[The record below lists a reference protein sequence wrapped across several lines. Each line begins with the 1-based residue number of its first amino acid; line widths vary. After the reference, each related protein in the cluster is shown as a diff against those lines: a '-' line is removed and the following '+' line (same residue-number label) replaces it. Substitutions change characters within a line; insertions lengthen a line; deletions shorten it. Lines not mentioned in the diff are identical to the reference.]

1 MKVKFIVIQV
11 LLVLVFFFAEIGSS
25 FSGKESNGRTAG
37 NESNAVI
44 LTINNNITSFEGS
57 ENLDQVIEQFR
68 KKYEIKGI
76 SVAVTK
82 GGRLVYARGF
92 GHADIDQGVQ
102 TEPWHVYRLASVS
115 KLVTAIAVMKLHED
129 GKLDLDEKV
138 FGPDGILNDKEYL
151 NYKDKRVEDITI
163 RQLLTHTAGWSR
175 RNGDPMFMP
184 HQVARKTRTQLPVEV
199 ESIIEFALSR
209 NLNYKPGSRYSYSNL
224 GYAILG
230 EIIEVRSG
238 IAYEDYVNLAIL
250 NPIGV
255 YNMQL
260 GRSFDDEKANHEVS
274 YYEAYNS
281 RKVLSYSDNKE
292 FVPRA
297 YGGTDIYTLGAAGG
311 WIGSPIEV
319 MKLITAIDGR
329 DSSPDILDPE
339 TISLMTNRG
348 RSGRGM
354 FGWKGS
360 DGYGTWW
367 RTGTLTGNAALVVR
381 QNNDINWIILL
392 NTSTYKR
399 SRIHSEMSRTMFHAV
414 AAIKKWP
421 EYDLFDYQDPI
432 WENQEYLTQLQN
444 Q

>member
-25 FSGKESNGRTAG
+25 FSGKESNGRKAG
-37 NESNAVI
+37 NESNAVTLAI
-44 LTINNNITSFEGS
+44 DNNITSFKGS
-57 ENLDQVIEQFR
+57 ENFDHVIEQFR
-68 KKYEIKGI
+68 KKYKIKGI

-82 GGRLVYARGF
+82 EGRLVYARGF
-92 GHADIDQGVQ
+92 GLADVDQGIQ

-115 KLVTAIAVMKLHED
+115 KLITAIAVMKLYED

-138 FGPDGILNDKEYL
+138 FGPAGILNDNRYL

-163 RQLLTHTAGWSR
+163 RHLMTHTAGWSR
-175 RNGDPMFMP
+175 RGGDPMFMP
-184 HQVARKTRTQLPVEV
+184 HQVARKTKTHLPVDV

-209 NLNYKPGSRYSYSNL
+209 KLNYAPGSRYSYSNL

-250 NPIGV
+250 NPIGI

-260 GRSFDDEKANHEVS
+260 GRSFKDEKASQEVS
-274 YYEAYNS
+274 YYEAYKS
-281 RKVLSYSDNKE
+281 RRVLSYRNNKE
-292 FVPRA
+292 LVPRT
-297 YGGTDIYTLGAAGG
+297 YGGTDINTLGAAGG

-329 DSSPDILDPE
+329 NSSPDILDPE
-339 TISLMTNRG
+339 TIALMTNRG

-381 QNNDINWIILL
+381 QNNDINWIILV

-414 AAIKKWP
+414 NEIKNWP

-432 WENQEYLTQLQN
+432 WENQEYLTQLQD

>member
-1 MKVKFIVIQV
+1 
-11 LLVLVFFFAEIGSS
+11 LVLVFFFAEIGSS
-25 FSGKESNGRTAG
+25 FSGRESNGRTAD
-37 NESNAVI
+37 NESNAVT
-44 LTINNNITSFEGS
+44 LAINNDITSFEGS
-57 ENLDQVIEQFR
+57 ENLDRVIEKFR
-68 KKYEIKGI
+68 KKYKINGI

-82 GGRLVYARGF
+82 GGRLVYAKGF
-92 GHADIDQGVQ
+92 GKADIEQEVK

-115 KLVTAIAVMKLHED
+115 KLVTAIAVMKLYED

-138 FGPDGILNDKEYL
+138 FGPDGILNDNEYL
-151 NYKDKRVEDITI
+151 NYRDKRVEDITI
-163 RQLLTHTAGWSR
+163 RHLLTHTAGWSR

-184 HQVARKTRTQLPVEV
+184 HQVARKTKSTFPVEV

-209 NLNYKPGSRYSYSNL
+209 KLNYRPGSKYSYSNL

-255 YNMQL
+255 YDMQL
-260 GRSFDDEKANHEVS
+260 GRSFVDEKADHEVS
-274 YYEAYNS
+274 YYEAYKT
-281 RKVLSYSDNKE
+281 RKVLSYHNPKE

-297 YGGTDIYTLGAAGG
+297 YGGSDVHTLGAAGG

-319 MKLITAIDGR
+319 LKLITAVDGR
-329 DSSPDILDPE
+329 DSSHDILEPE
-339 TISLMTNRG
+339 TISMMTQRG
-348 RSGRGM
+348 RTGRGM

-399 SRIHSEMSRTMFHAV
+399 SRIHSEMSRTMFRAV
-414 AAIKKWP
+414 ASIKKWP
-421 EYDLFDYQDPI
+421 EHDLFDYQEDPI
-432 WENQEYLTQLQN
+432 WYNPEYLTLLQN

>member
-11 LLVLVFFFAEIGSS
+11 LLVLVFFFGEIGIS
-25 FSGKESNGRTAG
+25 FSGRESNGRSAD
-37 NESNAVI
+37 NESNAVA
-44 LTINNNITSFEGS
+44 LAINNDITTFEGS
-57 ENLDQVIEQFR
+57 DNLDQVVEKFR
-68 KKYEIKGI
+68 KKYNIKGI

-92 GHADIDQGVQ
+92 GHADIDLGEQ

-115 KLVTAIAVMKLHED
+115 KLVTAIAVMKLYED

-138 FGPDGILNDKEYL
+138 FGPDGILNDSEYL
-151 NYKDKRVEDITI
+151 NYRDERVEDITI
-163 RQLLTHTAGWSR
+163 RHLLTHTAGWSR

-184 HQVARKTRTQLPVEV
+184 HQVARKTKTQLPVEV
-199 ESIIEFALSR
+199 ESIIEFELTR
-209 NLNYKPGSRYSYSNL
+209 KLNYRPGTKYSYSNL

-260 GRSFDDEKANHEVS
+260 GRSFEDEKADREVS
-274 YYEAYNS
+274 YYEAYKT
-281 RKVLSYSDNKE
+281 RKVLSYRNNKE
-292 FVPRA
+292 FVDRT
-297 YGGTDIYTLGAAGG
+297 YGGTDVYTLGAAGG

-329 DSSPDILDPE
+329 DSSPDIIAPE
-339 TISLMTNRG
+339 TIALMTNRG
-348 RSGRGM
+348 KSGREM

-392 NTSTYKR
+392 NTSTTKR

-414 AAIKKWP
+414 AKINKWP

-432 WENQEYLTQLQN
+432 WEYTELLTQLQD